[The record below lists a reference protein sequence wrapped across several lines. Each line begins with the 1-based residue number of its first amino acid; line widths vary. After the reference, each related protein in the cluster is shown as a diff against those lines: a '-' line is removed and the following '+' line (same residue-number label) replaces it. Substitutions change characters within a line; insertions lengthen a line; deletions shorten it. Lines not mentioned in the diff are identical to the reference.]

1 VKPAKSSRTRKP
13 PADGLINV
21 SVLFLDQSH
30 ASVSATACD
39 VFRAAGTLWESA
51 VKETQRPRFRITS
64 FTIDGEPVLSGC
76 GIIVTPHS
84 AMNRLPKQD
93 IVFIPDC
100 AADLDQVLR
109 EKRALVSWL
118 ADQHAK
124 GVTLAAACSGV
135 ALLAEAGLLKGRRA
149 TTHWSMRADL
159 AARYP
164 ETEWRDDLLVTED
177 SNIFCSGG
185 VYGCADLCLYL
196 VEKFCDRETAL
207 QCARALMLDMPRKEQ
222 VGFSLVPNAARHT
235 DDDMKRA
242 EDLLQRGYHG
252 DIRIEEIAQKLGM
265 SPRNFERR
273 FRAATGALPREYLQ
287 KLRIAEARR
296 LLEDGARSIQ
306 DVANASGYSDIQ
318 FFRQLFKRHT
328 GVSPADYRRR
338 FCGPPLTVV
347 RANRSSTRR
356 RRNAA

>member
-1 VKPAKSSRTRKP
+1 MKPANSRIQRKRA
-13 PADGLINV
+13 ADGLVNV
-21 SVLFLDQSH
+21 AVLFLDQSH

-39 VFRAAGTLWESA
+39 VFRAAGTLWERS
-51 VKETQRPRFRITS
+51 VKEAPQPRFRITS
-64 FTIDGEPVLSGC
+64 FTIDGKPVLSGC
-76 GIIVTPHS
+76 GITVTPHAS
-84 AMNRLPKQD
+84 MRRLPKQD

-100 AADLDQVLR
+100 STDLDTVFR
-109 EKRALVSWL
+109 EKRELIAWL
-118 ADQHAK
+118 AEQHAR

-135 ALLAEAGLLKGRRA
+135 SLLAEAGVLKGRRA
-149 TTHWSMRADL
+149 TTHWSMREDL
-159 AARYP
+159 AERYP
-164 ETEWRDDLLVTED
+164 DTDWRDDLMVTED

-222 VGFSLVPNAARHT
+222 VGFSLVPNGARHT
-235 DDDMKRA
+235 DADVKRA
-242 EDLLQRGYHG
+242 EDLLQRGYQK
-252 DIRIEEIAQKLGM
+252 DIRIEEVAQRLGM

-306 DVANASGYSDIQ
+306 DVASASGYADIQ

-328 GVSPADYRRR
+328 RVSPADYRRR
-338 FCGPPLTVV
+338 FC
-347 RANRSSTRR
+347 
-356 RRNAA
+356 AAP